1 MVHAYN
7 GPVHLEI
14 LFYYR
19 FYYRFVA
26 SRDTRRFP
34 EFIYIKKQNNTKQV
48 KITLAS
54 TVDFT
59 GNRFHAVAGL
69 R

>member
-48 KITLAS
+48 KITLA
-54 TVDFT
+54 T
-59 GNRFHAVAGL
+59 GIINRRL
-69 R
+69 LYP